1 MISEEIKNKIKSLYL
16 KQKYDELIDFTEE
29 FTLKEHRPSGLI
41 NLLAISYYS
50 KKNSTKDEIFK
61 ALNLFEESYL
71 KEKDSIHGLN
81 AIKNLIIVGIKT
93 SKVSKEFSKF
103 LIKAKSF
110 YLEAE
115 INFAKNHEFL
125 QSGILLFSYLLD
137 KQKLKEIINII
148 LEENI
153 QSKDL
158 RGQATFMSNYF
169 YDFSQEKIKSIAKK
183 NSEYFSKLK
192 VKNIEKNIYNVDD
205 IINLGFVSCDLVKN
219 HSVTYFLK
227 NTLKNLDKSKFRIFL
242 FSLNKKDEKDLSQ
255 NEFRNI
261 ASEWFDMQDLT
272 NQQIIEIIQKKN
284 IKILF
289 DLIGYT
295 NSKRIEIFNSR
306 VAPIQISWLA
316 YCNTTGFNT
325 VDYILADKNLIY
337 ENENNLYSEKVVK
350 LPNIWNAHSGFTY
363 QRKFNELPFLEKNN
377 FTFGSLN
384 NFMKIS
390 TETLD
395 AWCKILDE
403 VDNSNLILKS
413 SNFHNSDIL
422 RNKFKSKGL
431 DDKVIILDKYN
442 FKNHKDHINIY
453 KNIDLCLD
461 TFPWNGVTTTFESLW
476 MNVPVLVLK
485 GNNFNSRCGESII
498 KNSNNNFLIAKDF
511 DEYISKAIFLA
522 KDKEKLK
529 SIRKNLYDNVLSTDI
544 FDTQKF
550 TKNFTEI
557 LLTIN
562 KNYNS
567 NNL

>member
-1 MISEEIKNKIKSLYL
+1 
-16 KQKYDELIDFTEE
+16 
-29 FTLKEHRPSGLI
+29 
-41 NLLAISYYS
+41 
-50 KKNSTKDEIFK
+50 
-61 ALNLFEESYL
+61 
-71 KEKDSIHGLN
+71 
-81 AIKNLIIVGIKT
+81 
-93 SKVSKEFSKF
+93 
-103 LIKAKSF
+103 
-110 YLEAE
+110 
-115 INFAKNHEFL
+115 
-125 QSGILLFSYLLD
+125 
-137 KQKLKEIINII
+137 
-148 LEENI
+148 
-153 QSKDL
+153 L
-158 RGQATFMSNYF
+158 RGQATFISNYF
-169 YDFSQEKIKSIAKK
+169 YDFSQEKIKSISRK

-192 VKNIEKNIYNVDD
+192 VKNIEKKFRKPDE
-205 IINLGFVSCDLVKN
+205 IINLGFVSCDLGKN

-227 NTLKNLDKSKFRIFL
+227 NTLKNLDKSKFKIFL
-242 FSLNKKDEKDLSQ
+242 FSLNKKDENDISQ
-255 NEFRNI
+255 NELRNI
-261 ASEWFDMQDLT
+261 SSEWFDMQDLT
-272 NQQIIEIIQKKN
+272 NQKIVEIIQEKN

-316 YCNTTGFNT
+316 YCNTTGFNS
-325 VDYILADKNLIY
+325 VDYILADENLIY
-337 ENENNLYSEKVVK
+337 QNENNFYTEKVLK
-350 LPNIWNAHSGFTY
+350 LPNIWNAHSGFSY
-363 QRKFNELPFLEKNN
+363 QRKYNELPFLENNN

-390 TETLD
+390 TETFD

-413 SNFHNSDIL
+413 SNFQNSDIL
-422 RNKFKSKGL
+422 RSKFKSKGL

-453 KNIDLCLD
+453 KKIDLCLD

-498 KNSNNNFLIAKDF
+498 KNSNNNFLIAKDI
-511 DEYISKAIFLA
+511 DEYIKKAILLS
-522 KDKEKLK
+522 KDIEKLK
-529 SIRKNLYDNVLSTDI
+529 TIRKNLYDNVLSTDI

-550 TKNFTEI
+550 TKNFTEV

>member
-16 KQKYDELIDFTEE
+16 EQKYDELIDFTEE
-29 FTLKEHRPSGLI
+29 STLSEHRPSGLI
-41 NLLAISYYS
+41 NLLAISYYTR
-50 KKNSTKDEIFK
+50 KNSTKDDIFK
-61 ALNLFEESYL
+61 ALNLFEEAYL
-71 KEKDSIHGLN
+71 KEKNSIHGLN

-93 SKVSKEFSKF
+93 SRVSEEFLKF
-103 LIKAKSF
+103 LIKAKHF
-110 YLEAE
+110 YLESE

-169 YDFSQEKIKSIAKK
+169 YDFSQEKIKSISKK

-192 VKNIEKNIYNVDD
+192 VKNIEKKFCNSDE
-205 IINLGFVSCDLVKN
+205 IINLGFVSCDLSKN

-227 NTLKNLDKSKFRIFL
+227 NTLKNLDKSKFRIFV
-242 FSLNKKDEKDLSQ
+242 FSLNKKDENDLSQ
-255 NEFRNI
+255 NELRDI
-261 ASEWFDMQDLT
+261 SSEWFDMQDLT
-272 NQQIIEIIQKKN
+272 NQRIVEIIQEKN

-316 YCNTTGFNT
+316 YCNTTGFNS
-325 VDYILADKNLIY
+325 VDYILADENLICQ
-337 ENENNLYSEKVVK
+337 NENNFYTEKIVK
-350 LPNIWNAHSGFTY
+350 FPNIWNAHSGFSY
-363 QRKFNELPFLEKNN
+363 HRKFNELPFLENNN

-390 TETLD
+390 TETID

-422 RNKFKSKGL
+422 RSKFKSKGL
-431 DDKVIILDKYN
+431 DGKVIILDKYD
-442 FKNHKDHINIY
+442 FINHKDHINIY
-453 KNIDLCLD
+453 KKIDLCLD

-511 DEYISKAIFLA
+511 DEYIKKAILLS
-522 KDKEKLK
+522 KDIEKLK
-529 SIRKNLYDNVLSTDI
+529 TIRKNLYDNVLSTDI
-544 FDTQKF
+544 FDTKKF

>member
-1 MISEEIKNKIKSLYL
+1 MISEDIKNKIKSLFSE
-16 KQKYDELIDFTEE
+16 QKYDELINYTEE
-29 FTLKEHRPSGLI
+29 FTLTEHRPSGLI

-50 KKNSTKDEIFK
+50 RKNSTKDDIFK
-61 ALNLFEESYL
+61 ALNLFEEAYL
-71 KEKDSIHGLN
+71 KEKNSIHGLN

-93 SKVSKEFSKF
+93 SRVSKDFSKF
-103 LIKAKSF
+103 LIKAKNF

-115 INFAKNHEFL
+115 TNFLKNHEFL
-125 QSGILLFSYLLD
+125 QSGILLFSFLLD
-137 KQKLKEIINII
+137 KQKLKKIINII

-158 RGQATFMSNYF
+158 RGQATFISNYF
-169 YDFSQEKIKSIAKK
+169 YDFSQEKIINISKK

-192 VKNIEKNIYNVDD
+192 VKNIEKKFHNEDE
-205 IINLGFVSCDLVKN
+205 IINLGFVSCDLIKN

-242 FSLNKKDEKDLSQ
+242 FSLNKKDENDLSQ
-255 NEFRNI
+255 NELRDI
-261 ASEWFDMQDLT
+261 SSEWFDMQDLT
-272 NQQIIEIIQKKN
+272 NQQIVEIIQEKN

-316 YCNTTGFNT
+316 YCNTTGFNS
-325 VDYILADKNLIY
+325 VDYILADENLIY
-337 ENENNLYSEKVVK
+337 QNENNFYTEKVVK
-350 LPNIWNAHSGFTY
+350 LPNIWNAHSGFSY
-363 QRKFNELPFLEKNN
+363 QRIFNELPFLENNN

-390 TETLD
+390 TETID

-422 RNKFKSKGL
+422 RSKFKSKGL
-431 DDKVIILDKYN
+431 DGKVIILDKYN

-453 KNIDLCLD
+453 KKIDLCLD

-498 KNSNNNFLIAKDF
+498 KNSNNNFLIAKDI
-511 DEYISKAIFLA
+511 DEYIKKAILLS
-522 KDKEKLK
+522 KDIENLK
-529 SIRKNLYDNVLSTDI
+529 TIRKNLYEKVLSTDI

>member
-50 KKNSTKDEIFK
+50 KKNSTEDEIFK

-93 SKVSKEFSKF
+93 SRVSKEFSKF
-103 LIKAKSF
+103 LVKAKSF

-169 YDFSQEKIKSIAKK
+169 YDFSQEKIKSISKK

-192 VKNIEKNIYNVDD
+192 VKNIEKKFRNSDE
-205 IINLGFVSCDLVKN
+205 IINLGFVSCDLSKN

-227 NTLKNLDKSKFRIFL
+227 NTLKNLDKSKFKIFV
-242 FSLNKKDEKDLSQ
+242 FSLNKKDEIDLSQ
-255 NEFRNI
+255 NELRNVS
-261 ASEWFDMQDLT
+261 SEWFDMQDLT
-272 NQQIIEIIQKKN
+272 NQQIIEIIQEKN

-337 ENENNLYSEKVVK
+337 QNENNLYSEKVVK
-350 LPNIWNAHSGFTY
+350 LPNIWNAHSGFSY
-363 QRKFNELPFLEKNN
+363 ERKFNKLPFLENN
-377 FTFGSLN
+377 IFTFGSLN

-390 TETLD
+390 NETID
-395 AWCKILDE
+395 VWSKILDK
-403 VDNSNLILKS
+403 VDNSRLILKS
-413 SNFHNSDIL
+413 SNFHNSEIL
-422 RNKFKSKGL
+422 RSKFRLKGL
-431 DDKVIILDKYN
+431 DGKIIILDKYN

-453 KNIDLCLD
+453 KKIDLCLD

-498 KNSNNNFLIAKDF
+498 KNSNNNFLVAKDF
-511 DEYISKAIFLA
+511 DEYISKAILLA
-522 KDKEKLK
+522 KDTEKLK
-529 SIRKNLYDNVLSTDI
+529 TIRKNLYDNVLSTHM
-544 FDTQKF
+544 FNTQKF